1 MKREQ
6 MKVFHGLV
14 NYGTQAGM
22 FSREL
27 RRQGVNAISVI
38 RADPSKRIADI
49 NMRYDLNQKNVIIR
63 FLQRRWI
70 LFSSFFKYNVF
81 HFYFA
86 KSLWPWN
93 MDLPLYKLFGK
104 KVVMEY
110 LGSDIDL
117 WLGYN
122 GVDWRGRPVNR
133 VKLVKRVYRQAKL
146 VHKQLACTPRYHEFV
161 DNSIIVPLAL
171 DLNDFAFHPLP
182 SSSMEGEKVLTIM
195 HAPTNRQGKK
205 SDYIEAALERL
216 KEEGYKFNY
225 KCVTNVTHAQ
235 LKEEYIK
242 ADVVVDQLNRWYGT
256 VSVEAMAL
264 GRPVVCGLQT
274 HLCNYDERYK
284 NLPIINADI
293 YNIYNVLKD
302 ILEGKYD
309 LEAIGKASRE
319 YAMEVHD
326 VKSVTKQL
334 IELYETL

>member
-27 RRQGVNAISVI
+27 RRQGVEAISIVT
-38 RADPSKRIADI
+38 ADPSRRLVDV
-49 NMRYDLNQKNVIIR
+49 NMRYDLNQKNVVIR

-93 MDLPLYKLFGK
+93 IDLPLYKLFGK

-133 VKLVKRVYRQAKL
+133 VKLVKRVYRQAKF

-171 DLNDFAFHPLP
+171 DLTEFSFHPLP
-182 SSSMEGEKVLTIM
+182 LSSMEGEKILTIM

-205 SDYIEAALERL
+205 SDYIEAALDRL

-274 HLCNYDERYK
+274 HLCNYDERYRK
-284 NLPIINADI
+284 LPIINADI

-302 ILEGKYD
+302 ILDGKYD

-319 YAMEVHD
+319 FAMEVHD

-334 IELYETL
+334 IELYESL